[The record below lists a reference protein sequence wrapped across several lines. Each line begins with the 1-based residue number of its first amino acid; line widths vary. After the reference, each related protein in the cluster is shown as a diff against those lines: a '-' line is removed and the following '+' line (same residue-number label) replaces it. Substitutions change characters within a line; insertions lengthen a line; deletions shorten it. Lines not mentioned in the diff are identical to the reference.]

1 MAEEREVPVG
11 EPAQQVRDVVRAGDA
26 RRPRAVG
33 VEQAVGEQ
41 PVGERAGLAGHRRG
55 VADDLADVVQHPRHV
70 RVAARRGP
78 APPRSTWIHDSAI
91 APGGGAAGS
100 ASGSTACSSPSGAR
114 STTTMGWITRRASPP
129 ARRIAART
137 DSTR

>member
-11 EPAQQVRDVVRAGDA
+11 EPAQQVRDVVRAGDL
-26 RRPRAVG
+26 RGVRGAVG
-33 VEQAVGEQ
+33 IEQAVGEQ
-41 PVGERAGLAGHRRG
+41 PVGERAGLAGHGRG

-70 RVAARRGP
+70 RVQAGGGRAAEIDVD
-78 APPRSTWIHDSAI
+78 PRLGDR
-91 APGGGAAGS
+91 PGGGAAGS
-100 ASGSTACSSPSGAR
+100 ASGSTACSSPSGVR

-129 ARRIAART
+129 VRRTAART